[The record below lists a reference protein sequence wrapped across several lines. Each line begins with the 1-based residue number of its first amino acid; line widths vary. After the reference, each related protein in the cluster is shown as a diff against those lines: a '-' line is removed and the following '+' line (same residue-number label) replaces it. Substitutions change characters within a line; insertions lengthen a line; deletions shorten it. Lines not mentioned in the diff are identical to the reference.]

1 MAADFAGAIN
11 SGARVERGNRA
22 QVSMD
27 KRRTGDLV
35 LFAFDLVFLDG
46 ESAAKLPPIEHKE
59 RLILLGRH
67 QPIHVADDAHVN
79 SAPPS
84 DLTELSAIATS
95 PSARGCPQAARPHG
109 RPCQD

>member
-22 QVSMD
+22 EVSMD

-46 ESAAKLPPIEHKE
+46 ESTAKLPLMPI
-59 RLILLGRH
+59 
-67 QPIHVADDAHVN
+67 
-79 SAPPS
+79 
-84 DLTELSAIATS
+84 LTYGLAIAAPMWRNYRGAGPHRLPT
-95 PSARGCPQAARPHG
+95 ARRNGP
-109 RPCQD
+109 